1 MMTFQLTSAGLTAM
15 VTKDGPV
22 HPDLMDECVRRCV
35 RLFVEANASLPD
47 DELMD
52 GLDDAEG

>member
-1 MMTFQLTSAGLTAM
+1 MTFQLTSAGLTAM
-15 VTKDGPV
+15 VTKDGDV
-22 HPDLMDECVRRCV
+22 HPDLMDEMGRRCV

-52 GLDDAEG
+52 GLDDVED